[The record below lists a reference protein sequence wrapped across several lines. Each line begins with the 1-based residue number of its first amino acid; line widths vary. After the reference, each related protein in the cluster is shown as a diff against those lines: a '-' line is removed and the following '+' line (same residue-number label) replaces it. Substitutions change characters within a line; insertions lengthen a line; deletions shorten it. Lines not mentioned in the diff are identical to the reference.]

1 MAKGQNQRTHRVKR
15 VEIKLKPQKHISWN
29 DSWTELIDMIR

>member
-15 VEIKLKPQKHISWN
+15 VEIKLKAQNIFN
-29 DSWTELIDMIR
+29 EIIAEQN